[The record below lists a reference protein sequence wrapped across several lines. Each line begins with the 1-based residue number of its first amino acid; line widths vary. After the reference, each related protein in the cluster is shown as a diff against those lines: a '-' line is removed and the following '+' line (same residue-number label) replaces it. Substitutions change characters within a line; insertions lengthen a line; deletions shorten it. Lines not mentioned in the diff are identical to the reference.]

1 MNNLKGPTNCCNTIE
16 IILILSNVYLLN
28 FCCLMIAIYRW
39 PLLLSGKTREIF
51 WLICWK
57 SSFLVFEIIIY
68 QEMYKWPFL
77 SSWKLE
83 KVRSLQISESSLN
96 FTCKRSHGGAKM
108 NFDFAHWHLW
118 PKLLS
123 IYYSFTPQEN
133 IRINKH
139 FFTCFLQMFAVF
151 FNLDISNLVE

>member
-1 MNNLKGPTNCCNTIE
+1 
-16 IILILSNVYLLN
+16 
-28 FCCLMIAIYRW
+28 MIVIYRW
-39 PLLLSGKTREIF
+39 PLLSGKTREIV
-51 WLICWK
+51 WLLCWK

-68 QEMYKWPFL
+68 QEIDRWPFL

-108 NFDFAHWHLW
+108 NFDFAHWHFW

-123 IYYSFTPQEN
+123 IHYSFTPQSSRGLRRRKN
-133 IRINKH
+133 ARDIWIPSIHFFLFNQIFFKNRINKH
-139 FFTCFLQMFAVF
+139 FFKHLFLLAFCKRLQF
-151 FNLDISNLVE
+151 FQVRYFKL